1 MKSGDVIPIQFG
13 IIRRNLYRQRVMIMK
28 CVREIGMIMKMTF
41 PSPIDVIKGLPRW
54 VQGGVV
60 NGTIIANIRVGD
72 GHGRFTRIT
81 KVEC

>member
-41 PSPIDVIKGLPRW
+41 PSPIDVIKGLPRK
-54 VQGGVV
+54 VPGGVV
-60 NGTIIANIRVGD
+60 MEPLSQI
-72 GHGRFTRIT
+72 
-81 KVEC
+81 